1 MKVIVTANR
10 KGGEGKTASAAALGA
25 GLARKGARILFID
38 LDGQANLT
46 WDTGAD
52 KTRPGAIDVL
62 TGTAQAGAV
71 IQRAGKWDVISPGKT
86 IEAADVLIHGKGRE
100 YKLRAAL
107 EPLSAHY
114 DYAIIDTPAQLGI
127 VTISALT
134 AANGVVIIAQPERN
148 SIQGVALLYDIVR
161 QIQLRSNPRLEIYG
175 ILVTRYKSRGVIHK
189 DMYSNLQAV
198 AEKIGTKVFKDP
210 IRECLAIQ
218 EAADQRADIYTYSPR
233 SNGARDYTAFV
244 TEFLEDREGE
254 KEE

>member
-25 GLARKGARILFID
+25 GLARTGARVLFID

-62 TGTAQAGAV
+62 TGAATAQAV
-71 IQRAGKWDVISPGKT
+71 IQRGAQWDVISPGKT

-107 EPLSAHY
+107 EPLSALY
-114 DYAIIDTPAQLGI
+114 DYAVIDTPAQLGI

-134 AANGVVIIAQPERN
+134 AADGVVIIAQPERH

-161 QIQLRSNPRLEIYG
+161 QIQRRANPQLDIYG

-233 SNGARDYTAFV
+233 SNGARDYKAFV
-244 TEFLEDREGE
+244 TELLNDMKGE
-254 KEE
+254 QKQ